1 MRGLMGAH
9 RAHTC
14 VRRLECVKVS
24 KAVRRR
30 GGEFSLP
37 RGTRSW
43 RPVLRRMPRQTCRS
57 QMLRPHCLN
66 SARLTDTDSCD
77 FTLPIP
83 MLMGNVTALRPLR
96 SCAVVSS
103 SGALINSSCGAS
115 IDAHDATIRMNFA
128 PFLGF
133 EADVGSRTT
142 IYVVNSHNARLLA
155 LAAKKLHSKATS
167 KPVSARAKSPMPAL
181 DHARI
186 EESGSR
192 KPHPSMG
199 RRLSTRVAKHE
210 DLLTQVCR
218 TATSLLFFGDEWL
231 ADDDEASTMRLINR
245 QQPCGGST
253 EAFPQRALKLRKQ
266 VGAWG
271 GAMIRAY
278 DALAPRMR
286 PKTERPL
293 DRAEIHALPSS
304 GWYSTLFALA
314 QCRSVSLYGFELDG
328 ESGSSAR
335 SSPFHYY
342 EAAGSS
348 LGELHRREMS
358 HSHNAGREKRHY
370 LQLSSGGGRVK
381 VCRSGRSPRRG
392 CYGRPR

>member
-1 MRGLMGAH
+1 
-9 RAHTC
+9 
-14 VRRLECVKVS
+14 
-24 KAVRRR
+24 
-30 GGEFSLP
+30 
-37 RGTRSW
+37 
-43 RPVLRRMPRQTCRS
+43 
-57 QMLRPHCLN
+57 
-66 SARLTDTDSCD
+66 
-77 FTLPIP
+77 
-83 MLMGNVTALRPLR
+83 MLMGNVTAVRPLR

-103 SGALINSSCGAS
+103 SGDLRNSSCGAS

-128 PFLGF
+128 PLAGF

-167 KPVSARAKSPMPAL
+167 KPASARAKNPMSVAFN
-181 DHARI
+181 HARI
-186 EESGSR
+186 EARESDSR
-192 KPHPSMG
+192 KPHTSIG
-199 RRLSTRVAKHE
+199 RRLSARVATHE

-231 ADDDEASTMRLINR
+231 ADDDEASTMHLINR

-278 DALAPRMR
+278 DALEPSMR
-286 PKTERPL
+286 PKTERPT

-392 CYGRPR
+392 CYGLPR